1 MEEEEAKP
9 AAAPAGGD
17 ARGSLLDAIRAAGGT
32 SGAGL
37 KSIKERKAEERKK
50 KEEERESSAL
60 SSGRKIIN
68 ISTSQP
74 STGQE
79 EGEGAET

>member
-1 MEEEEAKP
+1 MKHLFVPQNDLSFPRDKKKKAK
-9 AAAPAGGD
+9 
-17 ARGSLLDAIRAAGGT
+17 R
-32 SGAGL
+32 
-37 KSIKERKAEERKK
+37 EEERKK